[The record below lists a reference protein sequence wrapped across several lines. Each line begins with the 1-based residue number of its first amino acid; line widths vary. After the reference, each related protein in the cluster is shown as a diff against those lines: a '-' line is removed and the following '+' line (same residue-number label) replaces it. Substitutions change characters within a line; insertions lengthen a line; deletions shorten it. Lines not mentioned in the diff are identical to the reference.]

1 MCIRDSHESKPRDS
15 LKTEMVMT
23 MNLRSWRNFLRLRTS
38 KASHPQCRDCLLYT
52 SFEGCVEDL
61 WGIQIVFGRRNTFGP
76 LHQFPREQPYVEPAS
91 FLTEGNNWSGK
102 YVLYEQGMLEKPEV
116 KVIKPH

>member
-1 MCIRDSHESKPRDS
+1 MADFRGACAI
-15 LKTEMVMT
+15 
-23 MNLRSWRNFLRLRTS
+23 LRGKQEVILGFE
-38 KASHPQCRDCLLYT
+38 P
-52 SFEGCVEDL
+52 FEGCVEDL